1 MAARGTL
8 GGMSDVAEWWE
19 AFYVEGRG
27 RWSGKVNAAL
37 VEEAEGLEPG
47 RALELGCGQGAD
59 AIWLAARGWEVVATD
74 VSAAALTKADEE
86 ARAAGV
92 DVVWERRDLAEGLPD
107 GPFDLVTTAF
117 LHSPV
122 ELPRAEILRAAAE
135 RVAPGG
141 TLLVIGHAPSEEH
154 AHHDLQ
160 TADETLAELALP
172 DDEWRVVTN
181 ALRER
186 THTFA
191 GEERAHARV
200 DAILRLE
207 RRPAAG

>member
-1 MAARGTL
+1 
-8 GGMSDVAEWWE
+8 MSDVAEWWE
-19 AFYVEGRG
+19 AFYAEGRG
-27 RWSGKVNAAL
+27 RWSGNVNAAL
-37 VEEAEGLEPG
+37 AEEAAELSPG

-59 AIWLAARGWEVVATD
+59 AIWLAARGWDVVATD
-74 VSAAALTKADEE
+74 VSATALAKAEEE

-92 DVVWERRDLAEGLPD
+92 SVAWERRDLAEALPG

-122 ELPRAEILRAAAE
+122 ELPRAEILRGAAE

-154 AHHDLQ
+154 AHQDLQ
-160 TADETLAELALP
+160 TPEETLAELTLP
-172 DDEWRVVTN
+172 EGAWSVVTS

-191 GEERAHARV
+191 GEERGHARV

-207 RRPAAG
+207 RRAG